1 MEVPPVPHEEI
12 SDPFTDLVTLG
23 KQRGYLLI
31 DEINSIL
38 PAEIESEEINE
49 AVSALEG
56 RGIEIYEDEAA
67 ASAAVAPEVESSV
80 VEAKAEGD
88 SAGEPGFQPA
98 SGPANDPVRAY
109 LREMG
114 SVPLLSREGEVALA
128 KRIESGRLVV
138 LKTLTRS
145 PVVIKDLLQLASEV
159 RGGLRSIKE
168 IVVFDEEELTEEK
181 IERKTQEFLRTMAKI
196 ATLNKVAMDQAS
208 RVERIPKS
216 VKRSHLRAR
225 YKLSRTRIEM
235 SRLAR
240 SLEFTTRQHNRLIS
254 KLRDTG
260 ERLQALEREI
270 GKLERRADITR
281 RDSASRREL
290 ANRRAEQAKISKE
303 CEVGA
308 SEMKRALTNILRG
321 EAAAR
326 RAKQELTEANLRL
339 VVSIAKKYTN
349 HGLPFLDLIQEGNIG
364 LMRGAEKFQWRRG
377 YKFSTYAT
385 WWIRQAI
392 TRAISDQS
400 RTIRV
405 PVHMAEQINKMVR
418 TSRQMVQELGREP
431 NLDEL
436 AGRLEIPVA
445 KLRHIKKIAQQP
457 VSLETPMGEE
467 ESSRLGDLIEDKA
480 VASPSDA
487 AIKLNLKEQTASLL
501 KTLNPRE
508 ERIIRMRF
516 GIDEASE
523 RTLEEVGN
531 TFAVTRERI
540 RQIEAKALRKLR
552 HPSRSDKLR
561 VFLES

>member
-1 MEVPPVPHEEI
+1 MPPEEL
-12 SDPFTDLVTLG
+12 PDLLNELVLLG
-23 KQRGYLLI
+23 KERGYLLL
-31 DEINSIL
+31 DEVNDIM
-38 PAEIESEEINE
+38 PADADSEYVNNTI
-49 AVSALEG
+49 SALE
-56 RGIEIYEDEAA
+56 RSGINVYEDDTA
-67 ASAAVAPEVESSV
+67 
-80 VEAKAEGD
+80 AKATFVPENESPAVETKAETGLDADFSPD
-88 SAGEPGFQPA
+88 SNAAPDLTNT
-98 SGPANDPVRAY
+98 NDPVSAY

-114 SVPLLSREGEVALA
+114 SVALLTREGEVALA

-138 LKTLTRS
+138 LKTITRS
-145 PVVIKDLLQLASEV
+145 PIIIKDLLQLAGEV
-159 RGGLRSIKE
+159 RDGRRSIKE
-168 IVVFDEEELTEEK
+168 ILVFDDEELTDEK
-181 IERKTQEFLRTMAKI
+181 IERKAQQFLKTMGKI
-196 ATLNKVAMDQAS
+196 AALNQAAMSQAA
-208 RVERIPKS
+208 RLERIPKS
-216 VKRSHLRAR
+216 KKRPRLHAR
-225 YKLSRTRIEM
+225 YRLCRTRIEI

-240 SLEFTTRQHNRLIS
+240 SIEFTSRQQSRLIA
-254 KLRDTG
+254 KLREAG

-270 GKLERRADITR
+270 SKLERRGDLSR
-281 RDSASRREL
+281 RDSVSRREL
-290 ANRRAEQAKISKE
+290 DHRRTDLAKLCNESEVGIREMRRAVS
-303 CEVGA
+303 
-308 SEMKRALTNILRG
+308 NIMRG

-326 RAKQELTEANLRL
+326 RAKQQLTEANLRL

-349 HGLPFLDLIQEGNIG
+349 HGLHFLDLIQEGNIG
-364 LMRGAEKFQWRRG
+364 LMRGAEKFEWRRG

-405 PVHMAEQINKMVR
+405 PVHMAEQINKMLR
-418 TSRQMVQELGREP
+418 ANREMVQELGREP
-431 NLDEL
+431 SQDEL
-436 AGRLEIPVA
+436 ARRLEIPIA

-457 VSLETPMGEE
+457 VSLEAPVGEE
-467 ESSRLGDLIEDKA
+467 ESSRLGDLIEDKG

-516 GIDEASE
+516 GIDGDSE

-561 VFLES
+561 AFLES

>member
-1 MEVPPVPHEEI
+1 MPHEEI
-12 SDPFTDLVTLG
+12 SDPFNDLVSLG

-31 DEINSIL
+31 DEINAIL
-38 PAEIESEEINE
+38 PADVESDDLNDAI
-49 AVSALEG
+49 AALE
-56 RGIEIYEDEAA
+56 RSGIEIYEDEAA
-67 ASAAVAPEVESSV
+67 ASAAVALEVESSV
-80 VEAKAEGD
+80 LEPKAEDGPGAYAD
-88 SAGEPGFQPA
+88 ASA
-98 SGPANDPVRAY
+98 STSDPVRAY
-109 LREMG
+109 LRQMG

-145 PVVIKDLLQLASEV
+145 PLIIKDLLQLASEV
-159 RGGLRSIKE
+159 RAGSRSVKE
-168 IVVFDEEELTEEK
+168 ILVFDEEELTEEK
-181 IERKTQEFLRTMAKI
+181 VERKSREFLKTMGQI
-196 ATLNKVAMDQAS
+196 ARLHKLGMDQAS
-208 RVERIPKS
+208 RLERIPKS
-216 VKRSHLRAR
+216 AKHSHLRAR

-240 SLEFTTRQHNRLIS
+240 SIEFTSRQHNLLIS
-254 KLRDTG
+254 KLRNTG

-270 GKLERRADITR
+270 GKLQRRADVSF
-281 RDSASRREL
+281 RDSASRQEL
-290 ANRRAEQAKISKE
+290 DNRRADLARICDE
-303 CEVGA
+303 CELSVT
-308 SEMKRALTNILRG
+308 EVKRALVKIVRG
-321 EAAAR
+321 EAVAR

-349 HGLPFLDLIQEGNIG
+349 HGLQFLDLIQEGNMG
-364 LMRGAEKFQWRRG
+364 LMRGADKFEWRRG

-405 PVHMAEQINKMVR
+405 PVHMAEQINKMLR

-431 NLDEL
+431 ALDEL
-436 AGRLEIPVA
+436 AARLEIPAA
-445 KLRHIKKIAQQP
+445 KLRHLKKIAQQP

-467 ESSRLGDLIEDKA
+467 ESSRLGDFIEDKA

-516 GIDEASE
+516 GIDEGSE

-561 VFLES
+561 IFLES